1 MKENLYI
8 YIAIVIIL
16 VLLLLTFYVVNVYNK
31 IINYKKKVTYNWSL
45 IDIELKRKAEVLP
58 NLTSLL
64 KSQMKFESEEL
75 EKLTKLRSKMLN
87 ASINEKIE
95 ANEDFNVL
103 INLIKEGYPSLQS
116 HNSYIKLMDEINDA
130 ENKSPTKT
138 FYNEMVMSYNRFIEN
153 SLIILLQKYSNF
165 QQLSILHTKYLI
177 KENHYEKKFIWYFIC
192 V

>member
-8 YIAIVIIL
+8 YIDIVIIL

-130 ENKSPTKT
+130 EKQIAYQRL
-138 FYNEMVMSYNRFIEN
+138 FYNEMVMSYNRFIE
-153 SLIILLQKYSNF
+153 
-165 QQLSILHTKYLI
+165 
-177 KENHYEKKFIWYFIC
+177 KFPNNIVAKIFKFSTIEYPTYK
-192 V
+192 VSD